1 MNNLIDEIVEIV
13 KEQIEDNK
21 AIVNNY
27 SKIESILDKITEG
40 NWRQVFDS
48 LLHNFEL
55 AMDVERKLQPKTQL
69 LQKSARSLKPQDLVQ
84 FEKLNNTL
92 QPIVEERTRLEQ
104 VIGKSFLDRGFLS
117 KEEYDKYY

>member
-40 NWRQVFDS
+40 N
-48 LLHNFEL
+48 
-55 AMDVERKLQPKTQL
+55 
-69 LQKSARSLKPQDLVQ
+69 
-84 FEKLNNTL
+84 
-92 QPIVEERTRLEQ
+92 
-104 VIGKSFLDRGFLS
+104 
-117 KEEYDKYY
+117 